1 MALFYGGVQVAQPVC
16 QVVTSTFSATIN
28 SDSFQ
33 AVTGHSVTL
42 TPQASGCKFLVIM
55 ETAGTMDT
63 GSSNGQ
69 FQITRYN
76 HTSTSTDVV
85 HTGGAYANP
94 GGIRALMPMYSVH
107 LDSPSVTNQLTYAVN
122 FKKHNGGGLGTAN
135 FGVSGSI
142 TVIELES

>member
-55 ETAGTMDT
+55 ETHGTMQT

-135 FGVSGSI
+135 FGVAGSI

>member
-16 QVVTSTFSATIN
+16 QVITSTFSATIN
-28 SDSFQ
+28 STSFQ
-33 AVTGHSVTL
+33 AVSGHSVTL
-42 TPQASGCKFLVIM
+42 TPQSSSCKFLVIM

-76 HTSTSTDVV
+76 HTTTNSDEV

-107 LDSPSVTNQLTYAVN
+107 LDSPNVTNQLTYAVN